1 MKVIAVIWGLDR
13 NDFKMGPG
21 VLCRSLLENGY
32 NQLPIYSNLA
42 LAIVTLCLHYMK
54 MLLMSQAIVDGIRLL
69 TADVSV
75 DKHAAAK

>member
-1 MKVIAVIWGLDR
+1 M
-13 NDFKMGPG
+13 
-21 VLCRSLLENGY
+21 LENGY

-75 DKHAAAK
+75 DKYAAAK